1 MMKRRSELVAK
12 ISDGEKRLE
21 RITRLLIDG
30 IGDSTDLGQQHKEI
44 AQSVRDWKAELSL
57 EPEPINPVTLHPK
70 AIEGYHESLL
80 RLRATVL
87 DDQRTVAVFASVVR
101 ELVKEIII
109 TRGKDKGEI
118 SIQVIGKLRAL
129 LADTTP
135 KVRVGGTMVAEEGF
149 EPPTQGL

>member
-57 EPEPINPVTLHPK
+57 EP
-70 AIEGYHESLL
+70 
-80 RLRATVL
+80 
-87 DDQRTVAVFASVVR
+87 DVV
-101 ELVKEIII
+101 
-109 TRGKDKGEI
+109 
-118 SIQVIGKLRAL
+118 
-129 LADTTP
+129 
-135 KVRVGGTMVAEEGF
+135 
-149 EPPTQGL
+149 